1 MSEPSKQQ
9 VKEILENPASNP
21 VHIDE
26 FPEIFSPWGVTLHLV
41 ESTIT
46 AGNSTSSMEFRQ
58 RRLELRKDGDLVDS
72 VVVGSTFPS
81 TVPTELF
88 RNIRWTDG

>member
-1 MSEPSKQQ
+1 MSESLKQQ

-21 VHIDE
+21 MRIHE
-26 FPEIFSPWGVTLHLV
+26 FAEIFSPYGFTLDVV

-46 AGNSTSSMEFRQ
+46 AGNSTTSREFRQ
-58 RRLELRKDGDLVDS
+58 RRLELRKDGDLVDN
-72 VVVGSTFPS
+72 VVVGSTLPS

-88 RNIRWTDG
+88 RKFRWTDS